1 MLFLLVEKKLLDT
14 HELRSL
20 TFRRNWFCLGLKG
33 LLLKKKKN
41 PTRIWI
47 LGVKCNK
54 NSPREFSHYFTVSS
68 KRLLSALHNW
78 FKLVYG

>member
-1 MLFLLVEKKLLDT
+1 MLFLVVAKKLLDT

-54 NSPREFSHYFTVSS
+54 NSPREFSSNFTVSS